1 MRRPERGA
9 VAAGRRTTRRVRA
22 AGVLAVMAVATAGV
36 GAFAAPASA
45 QRAAAADLAPWRLAG
60 DTTPTAGAALGL
72 GEAVSMA
79 LSANPE
85 LGVARLA
92 VREADER
99 VSEAWG
105 NVFPTVDLSTSYTRN
120 LSVPVNFLPSI
131 FIDPDAPPD
140 ELIPIRFGADN
151 IWDLSIDIEQPLF
164 NAAAFIGVG
173 AAGRFQA
180 LQDETFR
187 GQAQVVV
194 TRVREAYY
202 RLLLDQE
209 QVRLLENSIRRVEQ
223 SLSETRALEEAGI
236 VSEYDVL
243 RLEVELA
250 NLTPNLR
257 RAEEAVAEDRRTLAI
272 ELGVDEGTELRVRGA
287 LATMRL
293 DDVEANS
300 ADNREVLAFGGVELP
315 EADTAVARAMR
326 GRSDLLQ
333 FELTESLRT
342 TEMRLEQVQYLPEV
356 SLFGAYGIASQQ
368 NGDPRFFGDPRG
380 YRRIAGVRVTL
391 PVFQGFRRDARIDQ
405 RRAVVDQARLQTEY
419 ARDRARNEV
428 RTLLAAAEESRDRAS
443 AQDLAVRQATRGYE
457 IASAQYREGIGTQL
471 ELTDAE
477 VALRQSE
484 FNYAQAVHDYLVAR
498 ARLDR
503 AAGTVPVSATDADM
517 DDGR

>member
-1 MRRPERGA
+1 MS
-9 VAAGRRTTRRVRA
+9 T
-22 AGVLAVMAVATAGV
+22 
-36 GAFAAPASA
+36 
-45 QRAAAADLAPWRLAG
+45 
-60 DTTPTAGAALGL
+60 LGL

-79 LSANPE
+79 LEANPE
-85 LGVARLA
+85 LGVARFSVL
-92 VREADER
+92 EAAER

-105 NVFPTVDLSTSYTRN
+105 NVFPSIDLTTTYTRN
-120 LSVPVNFLPSI
+120 LSVPVSFLPAA
-131 FIDPDAPPD
+131 FVDPTAAPD
-140 ELIPIRFGADN
+140 EIIPLRFGSDN

-180 LQDETFR
+180 LQDEGYR
-187 GQAQVVV
+187 GQAQAVV

-202 RLLLDQE
+202 RLLLNQE

-223 SLSETRALEEAGI
+223 SLDETRSLEEAGL

-257 RAEEAVAEDRRTLAI
+257 RAAEAVAQDRRALAI
-272 ELGVDEGTELRVRGA
+272 ELGVDQGAELHVRGA

-293 DDVEANS
+293 DDLDANS
-300 ADNREVLAFGGVELP
+300 ADNLEILSFGGVDLP
-315 EADTAVARAMR
+315 ESDTAVARAMR

-333 FELTESLRT
+333 LELTENLRM

-356 SLFGAYGIASQQ
+356 ALFGAYGMASQQ
-368 NGDPRFFGDPRG
+368 QGGARFFGDPRG
-380 YRRIAGVRVTL
+380 YRRIAGVRVSL
-391 PVFQGFRRDARIDQ
+391 PIFQGFQRDARVDQ
-405 RRAVVDQARLQTEY
+405 RRAVLEQARLQTEY
-419 ARDRARNEV
+419 ARDQARNEV
-428 RTLLAAAEESRDRAS
+428 QTLLAAAEEARDRAT
-443 AQDLAVRQATRGYE
+443 AQQLAVGQATRGFE
-457 IASAQYREGIGTQL
+457 IASVQYREGLGTQL

-503 AAGTVPVSATDADM
+503 ASGMVPVSDMGTDQQ
-517 DDGR
+517 GG

>member
-1 MRRPERGA
+1 MRRPERGM
-9 VAAGRRTTRRVRA
+9 RA
-22 AGVLAVMAVATAGV
+22 RASEAMGALTLLLTVATA
-36 GAFAAPASA
+36 
-45 QRAAAADLAPWRLAG
+45 AAAQSPAVTGGPAG
-60 DTTPTAGAALGL
+60 SGSPGGSPLGL
-72 GEAVSMA
+72 EEAVSMA
-79 LSANPE
+79 LDRNPE

-105 NVFPTVDLSTSYTRN
+105 NVFPTIDLSTTYTRN
-120 LSVPVNFLPSI
+120 LSVPVNFLPAA
-131 FIDPDAPPD
+131 FLDPSAPPD
-140 ELIPIRFGADN
+140 QLIPIRFGADN
-151 IWDLSIDIEQPLF
+151 LWDLSIDVEQPLF

-180 LQDETFR
+180 LQDEGYR
-187 GQAQVVV
+187 GQAQAVV

-223 SLSETRALEEAGI
+223 SLSETRALEEAGL

-257 RAEEAVAEDRRTLAI
+257 RAREAVAQDRRTLAI
-272 ELGVDEGTELRVRGA
+272 ELGMETDAELRVRGA

-293 DDVEANS
+293 DDLQANS
-300 ADNREVLAFGGVELP
+300 ADNREVLAFGGIGLP
-315 EADTAVARAMR
+315 AADTAVASAMR

-333 FELTESLRT
+333 LELTENLRT
-342 TEMRLEQVQYLPEV
+342 TEMRLEQVQYLPRV
-356 SLFGAYGIASQQ
+356 ALFGAYGIASQQ
-368 NGDPRFFGDPRG
+368 NGDPQFFGDPRG
-380 YRRIAGVRVTL
+380 YRRVAGVRVTL
-391 PVFQGFRRDARIDQ
+391 PIFQGFQRDARIDQ
-405 RRAVVDQARLQTEY
+405 RRAVLEQARLQTEY
-419 ARDRARNEV
+419 ARDQARNEV
-428 RTLLAAAEESRDRAS
+428 RTLVAAAEEARERAT
-443 AQDLAVRQATRGYE
+443 AQELAVRQATRGYE

-503 AAGTVPVSATDADM
+503 ATGRVPVADRATDAA
-517 DDGR
+517 GSR